1 MKRRA
6 QASLEYIITYGWAFL
21 VILIVIGALAYFGV
35 LNPSKWVPD
44 DCDFGAQLECV
55 DYQVRAGA
63 NDISLF
69 VRNNFGKE
77 IDITD
82 VKITIED
89 IGPVGLL
96 KTSLPPNNFITISA
110 GTTGELIIGN
120 VIDTNPL
127 LFEGEKQRLIINI
140 TFKRGSEANPNL
152 NPPHT
157 IRGSLYT
164 TTKA

>member
-6 QASLEYIITYGWAFL
+6 QAALEYIITYGWAFL

-55 DYQVRAGA
+55 DYQMTAGSNEVR
-63 NDISLF
+63 LF
-69 VRNNFGKE
+69 VRNNFGKD
-77 IDITD
+77 IDI
-82 VKITIED
+82 KAIEVIND
-89 IGPVGLL
+89 DGSPVGEIYPG
-96 KTSLPPNNFITISA
+96 PPTGADPCFAASCIITA
-110 GTTGELIIGN
+110 GSTKEVQIVDVTN
-120 VIDTNPL
+120 V
-127 LFEGEKQRLIINI
+127 LFEGEKQRLIIDV
-140 TFKRGSEANPNL
+140 TFKRNKVGSPE
-152 NPPHT
+152 HT